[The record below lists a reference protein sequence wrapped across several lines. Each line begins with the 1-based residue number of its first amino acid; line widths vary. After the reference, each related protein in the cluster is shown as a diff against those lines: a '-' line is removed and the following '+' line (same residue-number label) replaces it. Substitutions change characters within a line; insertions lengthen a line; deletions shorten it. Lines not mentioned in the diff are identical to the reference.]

1 MFGTLGNDIIIT
13 TVNTVIV
20 IITDQP
26 EACTWEASTVTRD
39 LQRTHVGTLNQS
51 FHLSR
56 FDK

>member
-26 EACTWEASTVTRD
+26 EACT
-39 LQRTHVGTLNQS
+39 
-51 FHLSR
+51 
-56 FDK
+56 